1 MAEYSNAAVQTVNP
15 GESITFAT
23 APFPCNRG
31 FIRWRQGTG
40 AFNLAGWVSSVMTCC
55 YCSNQARAAQYMVDF
70 GANIGIPEGGTEGP
84 ISVAYALDGVT
95 LPETTMTVPGEVGGF
110 TNISRATIVP
120 VWKGCCQTLT
130 VRNISEVPIQVQNA
144 NIVFSRPDLAM
155 TY

>member
-1 MAEYSNAAVQTVNP
+1 MAEYSNTAVQTVNP
-15 GESITFAT
+15 GESIQFTT

-40 AFNLAGWVSSVMTCC
+40 TFNLAGYVPSSYSTCC
-55 YCSNQARAAQYMVDF
+55 CNQNRVAQYMVDF

-84 ISVAYALDGVT
+84 ISVTYALDGVT
-95 LPETTMTVPGEVGGF
+95 LPETTMT
-110 TNISRATIVP
+110 
-120 VWKGCCQTLT
+120 
-130 VRNISEVPIQVQNA
+130 VPIQVQNA

>member
-1 MAEYSNAAVQTVNP
+1 MAEYSSNAVQTVNP
-15 GESITFAT
+15 GESVTFTT

-31 FIRWRQGTG
+31 FIRWRQWTG
-40 AFNLAGWVSSVMTCC
+40 AFNLAGWVPGNMSSCC
-55 YCSNQARAAQYMVDF
+55 CNQARAAQYMVDF
-70 GANIGIPEGGTEGP
+70 GANIGIPEGGTAGP

-95 LPETTMTVPGEVGGF
+95 LPETTMTVQGVVDGF
-110 TNISRATIVP
+110 TNVSRATIVP